1 MTASCL
7 RFCPIARVMSFAA
20 VLVIDVFAV
29 ADPANHNNASLDIKQ
44 DSVIPHPQP
53 ICCLRFAQT
62 LDVAMQ
68 TALQSLDLAQNLRA
82 LLRRELIQLLKG
94 CFAIFDLEPVCI
106 HPARSGSSEGGA
118 GLCNCVGLDRAMC
131 RTSS

>member
-7 RFCPIARVMSFAA
+7 RFCPIARVISFAA

-53 ICCLRFAQT
+53 ICCLCFAQT

-82 LLRRELIQLLKG
+82 LLRRELIQLLKC
-94 CFAIFDLEPVCI
+94 CFAEFPWRCLF
-106 HPARSGSSEGGA
+106 RM
-118 GLCNCVGLDRAMC
+118 GLPSACSWQYAILNRFS
-131 RTSS
+131 RK